1 MSESATATV
10 LTPDVERVSQEI
22 VRLLIPHRRTVEPD
36 THLDKP
42 DDFPEQLRQIADFVG
57 KNEQVI
63 FSLPGFP
70 CKSPNTD
77 KVFGHLPDHG
87 ERLALRFLD
96 SLCAEIG
103 KVYAPGARVLI
114 CSDGH
119 IFGDVIRVPDEH
131 IDAYNDAL
139 LDMIHAEGLA
149 DHLDCFDLRDCYG
162 PDLSYDEKRQKA
174 AVTLGPTLEE
184 LRAEVREDEA
194 SLRMY
199 RGITRF
205 LVEDTA
211 GWEGS
216 RSALQRDCRRR
227 AYEVI
232 LRSRAWSELIAE
244 SYPRNVRLS
253 IHPQNRGSVK
263 FGIRLL
269 GAADAWTTP
278 WHSVLLHRADGTW
291 ELMHR
296 REAEKLGREVHQDG
310 RPSHFE
316 AFTDGTGDGEART
329 DASAGARTDARA
341 GAGAGSEVRTGAGS
355 DLRTGADPAA
365 RTVAAA

>member
-1 MSESATATV
+1 MSEPPATAPAPEAGHISREV
-10 LTPDVERVSQEI
+10 L
-22 VRLLIPHRRTVEPD
+22 RLLIPHRRTVEPD
-36 THLDKP
+36 PHLDTP
-42 DDFPEQLRQIADFVG
+42 DDFPEQLGQIADFVACG
-57 KNEQVI
+57 ERIV

-70 CKSPNTD
+70 CKSPNPE
-77 KVFGHLPDHG
+77 KVLGRLPDQG

-96 SLCAEIG
+96 SLCAEIE
-103 KVYAPGARVLI
+103 KVHAPGAKVLI

-131 IDAYNDAL
+131 VDAYNDAL
-139 LDMIHAEGLA
+139 LDMIRAEGLA
-149 DHLDCFDLRDCYG
+149 GRLDTFDLRDCYG
-162 PDLSYDEKRQKA
+162 PDLSYDEKRRLA
-174 AVTLGPTLEE
+174 ARTLGPTPEE
-184 LRAEVREDEA
+184 LRAEVREDES

-199 RGITRF
+199 LGITRF
-205 LVEDTA
+205 LVEDAT

-232 LRSRAWSELIAE
+232 LRSRAWSELISE
-244 SYPRNVRLS
+244 RYPHHVRLS
-253 IHPQNRGSVK
+253 IHPQNRGAAK

-278 WHSVLLHRADGTW
+278 WHSAPLRRADGTW

-296 REAEKLGREVHQDG
+296 RDAEKIGREVHRDG

-316 AFTDGTGDGEART
+316 ETGGAA
-329 DASAGARTDARA
+329 DA
-341 GAGAGSEVRTGAGS
+341 
-355 DLRTGADPAA
+355 PA
-365 RTVAAA
+365 V